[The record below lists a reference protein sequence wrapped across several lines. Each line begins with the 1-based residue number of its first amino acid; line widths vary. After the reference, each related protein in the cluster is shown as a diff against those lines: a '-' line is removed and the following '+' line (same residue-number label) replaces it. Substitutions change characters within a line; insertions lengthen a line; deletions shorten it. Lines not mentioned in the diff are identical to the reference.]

1 MYTYDLFL
9 GYVSPLYSQFLI
21 YLYTNLSYGRLPIFI
36 LLYLSRYF
44 PSLCPYSHI
53 LKQDHALNKE
63 KSNDKLHA

>member
-21 YLYTNLSYGRLPIFI
+21 YLYTNFSYGRLPIFI

-44 PSLCPYSHI
+44 SFILSLFPHSETRPRI
-53 LKQDHALNKE
+53 KQRE
-63 KSNDKLHA
+63 K